1 MTSLPV
7 LRMQAG
13 RDRRLAAGSPWAY
26 SNEIV
31 MNAAAKA
38 LPPGTLVRLEGDDG
52 RPHGIATFNPHTLIA
67 ARVISR
73 SPDTAVNE
81 EFLTA
86 RLSAALALR
95 ERLYDAP
102 YYRLIHAEG
111 DGLPGLILDRYGD
124 VVSLQINTAGM
135 ERLREP
141 LLAAIRRVLNPRSL
155 ILRNDTAARGLEGLP
170 EDVEELGEPLTGP
183 VELIEN
189 GVRFAVDL
197 AGGQKTGWFYDQRD
211 NRAAAARFAAGG
223 RVLDVF
229 TYAGGFGITAAAAGA
244 ASVELIDRSKPALD
258 RVLDAAARNGVA
270 DQVRT
275 IAGDGVHIMERKA
288 QDRETYDLVIADP
301 PAYVKSKK
309 DLAVGLKAYRKMAR
323 VAATLVKPGGFLL
336 VASCSHHV
344 DTESFAAEMRGGLSR
359 AGRSG
364 RILRSAGAGA
374 DHPVHPF
381 LPETA
386 YLKAL
391 LLQLD

>member
-270 DQVRT
+270 DRVRT